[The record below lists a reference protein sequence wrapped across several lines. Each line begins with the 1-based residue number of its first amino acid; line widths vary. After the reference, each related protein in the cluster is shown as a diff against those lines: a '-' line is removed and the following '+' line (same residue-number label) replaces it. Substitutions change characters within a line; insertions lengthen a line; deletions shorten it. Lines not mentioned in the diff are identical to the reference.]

1 MEDDEGLELSL
12 GLACGRSSSHSK
24 DTSDMSAGG
33 RTDTDE
39 RTNKILNDFRK
50 FLNAGFPQSFRTT
63 NPVKPQ
69 DNFNLQQTATGGND
83 SVNVTETCEKKRKG
97 IFVWTENNK
106 KQETESYSSVVQGKG
121 KSSHISI
128 TTDEGSIGDNEDVA
142 ESGVEDSTSRIV
154 FHRDDVFR
162 TAGGSATSFPVQTMN
177 ISSVPYSKNIEESS
191 SASVPSTPVYP
202 LAIQSFLRGN
212 GGQSISHVT
221 STGSLAASRW
231 AMARSQLLRSPYDGS
246 SIPTSVSMQVT
257 NLSSSEPTHPRLHR
271 QNQLRGLPKSVP
283 EEGSSSQPEDKA
295 EARAS
300 TTFPSEYPAIFP
312 GIATEL
318 KLGGSGSFPNLP
330 WVSTT
335 GSGPNGKTISGVT
348 YKDTA
353 TQIKI
358 VCACHGLHFSPEEFL
373 RHASEDHPSA
383 ITSFGL
389 ASPLQPFGPAN

>member
-1 MEDDEGLELSL
+1 MEDDGGLELSL
-12 GLACGRSSSHSK
+12 GLACGRSSSPSK
-24 DTSDMSAGG
+24 DRSNNSADG

-50 FLNAGFPQSFRTT
+50 FLNAGFPQSFQTT
-63 NPVKPQ
+63 N
-69 DNFNLQQTATGGND
+69 DSGGND
-83 SVNVTETCEKKRKG
+83 SVNETEAQEKKRKRF
-97 IFVWTENNK
+97 FVGTENNK
-106 KQETESYSSVVQGKG
+106 TQETESYSSVVQGKE
-121 KSSHISI
+121 KSSLF
-128 TTDEGSIGDNEDVA
+128 GSTGDNEDVV
-142 ESGVEDSTSRIV
+142 ESEVEDSTSRSV
-154 FHRDDVFR
+154 FHCDDGFR
-162 TAGGSATSFPVQTMN
+162 TVSG
-177 ISSVPYSKNIEESS
+177 SVPYSINIEESS

-202 LAIQSFLRGN
+202 LVMQSFLPGN
-212 GGQSISHVT
+212 GGQSIPHVT
-221 STGSLAASRW
+221 STGGLAASRW
-231 AMARSQLLRSPYDGS
+231 AMARSQLLCSPYDGR
-246 SIPTSVSMQVT
+246 SISTSVSMQVT
-257 NLSSSEPTHPRLHR
+257 NLSSSEPTHPHVHR
-271 QNQLRGLPKSVP
+271 QNQLQGPPTSVS

-295 EARAS
+295 EARAN

-330 WVSTT
+330 WVSST
-335 GSGPNGKTISGVT
+335 GSGPNSKTISGVT

-389 ASPLQPFGPAN
+389 PSPTMTP